1 MIILTKLWK
10 CVNDP
15 FTHALSPHPH
25 DLLLRKGASYE
36 ERAPIMRSY
45 MDVALVEIFWMS
57 VCMSLCLKMGGVRAQ
72 QGEVIVVVNLVGPAY
87 MEKLLVVLHDAFVD
101 LQNSMH
107 FDNFFWWEEI

>member
-1 MIILTKLWK
+1 
-10 CVNDP
+10 
-15 FTHALSPHPH
+15 
-25 DLLLRKGASYE
+25 
-36 ERAPIMRSY
+36 

-107 FDNFFWWEEI
+107 FDNFFGGRRSNKKLFVVNLSFCG